1 MERLGGTGDMSA
13 PSKYELV
20 WAATYAL
27 EFKALRE
34 QMMPDAE
41 NARWAM
47 RRADRAVAAMIDA
60 EKTYA
65 PEQEKAA

>member
-1 MERLGGTGDMSA
+1 MVRGMSA

-34 QMMPDAE
+34 QYFAPYADTAK
-41 NARWAM
+41 RAM
-47 RRADRAVAAMIDA
+47 IRADSAVAAMIDA
-60 EKTYA
+60 ARADA
-65 PEQEKAA
+65 PEAK

>member
-1 MERLGGTGDMSA
+1 MSA

-27 EFKALRE
+27 EFKTLRE
-34 QMMPDAE
+34 QTFTTPDAE

-47 RRADRAVAAMIDA
+47 MRADRAIAAMIDA
-60 EKTYA
+60 EKA
-65 PEQEKAA
+65 SEPEQEKTA

>member
-1 MERLGGTGDMSA
+1 MSA

-34 QMMPDAE
+34 QSFTAPDAE
-41 NARWAM
+41 NAKWAM
-47 RRADRAVAAMIDA
+47 RRADRAIAAMIDA
-60 EKTYA
+60 EKADA
-65 PEQEKAA
+65 PEAK